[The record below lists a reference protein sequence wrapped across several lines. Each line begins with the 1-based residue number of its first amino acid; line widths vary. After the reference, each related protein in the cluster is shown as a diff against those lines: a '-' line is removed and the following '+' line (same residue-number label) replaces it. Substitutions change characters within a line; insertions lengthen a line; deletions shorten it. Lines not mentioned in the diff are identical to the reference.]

1 MKEIVCENCG
11 ARELDRKDGFYVC
24 RYCGSKFRIEKEE
37 KTSEIELNE
46 DVAALLK
53 KWDEN
58 PERAERY
65 ARLILEIDPGNP
77 RAKAYLAGRENV
89 GGCYVATAVY
99 GSYDCPPVWT
109 LRRYRDNILATTFFG
124 RTFIHAYYAV
134 SPALVRQFG
143 GRAWFSA
150 LWRPVLDRK
159 VWRLNRRGVEDTP
172 YRDRMW

>member
-24 RYCGSKFRIEKEE
+24 RYCGSKLRIEKGE

-109 LRRYRDNILATTFFG
+109 LRRYRDNILATTFLG

-143 GRAWFSA
+143 GRAWFFA

-159 VWRLNRRGVEDTP
+159 VRRLNRRGVEDTP